1 MKCTHT
7 KAGANRALTAIVY
20 SSEIIMTT
28 KENDL
33 VSVGVIQ
40 KRKGVVVFRFGKE
53 DCTSIRKNV
62 YSVILEFHE

>member
-1 MKCTHT
+1 
-7 KAGANRALTAIVY
+7 VY

-40 KRKGVVVFRFGKE
+40 KRKGV
-53 DCTSIRKNV
+53 
-62 YSVILEFHE
+62 